1 MKLLAYILLFL
12 LFALINNTLNA
23 QEEADDRNDLVQFSG
38 VVVTA
43 DSLRPLPFT
52 HIIVKNTR
60 RGTISDYFGFFSFV
74 ARKGDVIIFSSLGFK
89 KAYYKIPGTL
99 TGLRY
104 SMIQVMQKDTV
115 MLSETVIYPWP
126 SPAQFKRAFLALD
139 PPADDYDRAMNNLS
153 LALLKERGE
162 HMPMDGSMN
171 YRNYIQNVSSQ
182 LYYAGQLP
190 PNNLLNPIAWSK
202 FIKAWQQGDFKRNT
216 NSETEYYYNEP
227 LE

>member
-1 MKLLAYILLFL
+1 MKLLAYTFAFL
-12 LFALINNTLNA
+12 LFALPNTLSA
-23 QEEADDRNDLVQFSG
+23 QKEADGRNDLVQFSG

-74 ARKGDVIIFSSLGFK
+74 ARKGDIIIFSSLGFK
-89 KAYYKIPGTL
+89 KAYYKIPETL
-99 TGLRY
+99 TSDRY
-104 SMIQVMQKDTV
+104 SMIQVMQTDTI

-126 SPAQFKRAFLALD
+126 SPAQFKQAFLALD

>member
-1 MKLLAYILLFL
+1 MKRLLTVLLLITLTFGMR
-12 LFALINNTLNA
+12 LFA
-23 QEEADDRNDLVQFSG
+23 QEEGEDRNELVQFSG

-52 HIIVKNTR
+52 HIIVKGTR

-74 ARKGDVIIFSSLGFK
+74 AEKGDIIVFSSLGFK
-89 KAYYKIPGTL
+89 NAYYRIPDTL
-99 TGLRY
+99 SGHRY
-104 SMIQVMQKDTV
+104 SLIQVMQKDTI

-126 SPAQFKRAFLALD
+126 SPSQFKEAFLKLD
-139 PPADDYDRAMNNLS
+139 PPTDDYDRAMNNLT
-153 LALLKERGE
+153 LAELKERGE
-162 HMPMDGSMN
+162 NMPMDGSMN
-171 YRNYIQNVSSQ
+171 YRNYIQNVSNQ

-202 FIKAWQQGDFKRNT
+202 FIKAWQNGDFTRKKDT
-216 NSETEYYYNEP
+216 ETEYYYNEP